1 MAVEENLWRPSA
13 MQVSETKGD
22 SPSGFSSIRL
32 VGNRMSM
39 DILEPISINSQEDWN
54 SVIVDL
60 DFWGNVPDPNFLEII
75 SQLSNERGL
84 LVKIKSSEI
93 EWLAEFLPW
102 GSDNRIES
110 RVVNS
115 QLSVDKPCGG
125 YRWKEQ
131 DIIILRKIKNY
142 QSNSNDDLIQA
153 LSEGDKELAID
164 ILYNS
169 GKSLGFYHSSVESFR
184 ETPMDQKRWNKR
196 LLDLEEKLSA
206 NTIWRAPFSR
216 KATCMLSLGDVRFSD
231 ILISE
236 GNEYF
241 LRISPPRLADG
252 LYKPVCE
259 FPAIR
264 DLSCLVQDLGR
275 LFHKTKSPLDITD
288 LRKSLIEGWIDNAPS
303 SWSSSDVFYAHKGGL
318 AIWEYEQSLL
328 DVLESTANQSG
339 PPSPA
344 VQIIS
349 KVIPFQKSMYNSRTI
364 AALSF
369 ISIFLGISTVINNP
383 PTSFSDTIIP
393 SFCIILG
400 YFTHSFYRKLSPP
413 PEKPITDL

>member
-1 MAVEENLWRPSA
+1 MAVVENIWRPSA
-13 MQVSETKGD
+13 MQVSKTKGD
-22 SPSGFSSIRL
+22 SPSGFNSVRL
-32 VGNRMSM
+32 VGNRISM
-39 DILEPISINSQEDWN
+39 DILEPIPINSLDDWN
-54 SVIVDL
+54 NVIFEL
-60 DFWGNVPDPNFLEII
+60 DVWGDVPDPKVLEII
-75 SQLSNERGL
+75 SQSSHERGL
-84 LVKIKSSEI
+84 LVEIKCSGV

-110 RVVNS
+110 RAINS
-115 QLSVDKPCGG
+115 HSSVDGPSGG

-131 DIIILRKIKNY
+131 DIIILRKVKDY
-142 QSNSNDDLIQA
+142 RSNSNNELMQV
-153 LSEGDKELAID
+153 LKEGNKEIATS

-169 GKSLGFYHSSVESFR
+169 GKSLGLYHSSVVSIR
-184 ETPMDQKRWNKR
+184 ETPMDQKRWNNR
-196 LLDLEEKLSA
+196 LIDLEEKLRA

-216 KATCMLSLGDVRFSD
+216 KATCMLSLGDVRFHD
-231 ILISE
+231 ILITESDD
-236 GNEYF
+236 YL
-241 LRISPPRLADG
+241 LRLSPPRLADG

-264 DLSCLVQDLGR
+264 DLSCLIQDLGR
-275 LFHKTKSPLDITD
+275 LYHETQCQIDIID
-288 LRKSLIEGWIDNAPS
+288 LRKSLIEGWIDSAPS
-303 SWSSSDVFYAHKGGL
+303 SWSSPDVFYAHRGGL

-339 PPSPA
+339 APSPA

-364 AALSF
+364 AALAF
-369 ISIFLGISTVINNP
+369 ISVFLGISTVINNP

-393 SFCIILG
+393 SFCIIFG
-400 YFTHSFYRKLSPP
+400 YFAHSFYRRLSPP

>member
-1 MAVEENLWRPSA
+1 MAVVENLWRPSA
-13 MQVSETKGD
+13 MQVSKTKGD
-22 SPSGFSSIRL
+22 SPSGFNSIRL

-39 DILEPISINSQEDWN
+39 DILEPIPINSIEDWN
-54 SVIVDL
+54 SMIVEL
-60 DFWGNVPDPNFLEII
+60 DFWGDVPDPNSLEII
-75 SQLSNERGL
+75 SKSSNERGL
-84 LVKIKSSEI
+84 SVKITSSGM

-102 GSDNRIES
+102 GSDNRIDS
-110 RVVNS
+110 RAVNS
-115 QLSVDKPCGG
+115 HPSLDKPCGG

-142 QSNSNDDLIQA
+142 RTNSNDELIQA
-153 LSEGDKELAID
+153 LNEGNKEIAID
-164 ILYNS
+164 ILHNS
-169 GKSLGFYHSSVESFR
+169 GKSLGFYHSSVKSFR

-216 KATCMLSLGDVRFSD
+216 KATCMLSLGDVRFTD
-231 ILISE
+231 ILIS
-236 GNEYF
+236 GSSEYF

-275 LFHKTKSPLDITD
+275 LFHKTQSSLDITD
-288 LRKSLIEGWIDNAPS
+288 LRKSLIEGWIDTAPP
-303 SWSSSDVFYAHKGGL
+303 SWSSSDVFYAHRGGL

-369 ISIFLGISTVINNP
+369 ISVFLGVSTVINNP
-383 PTSFSDTIIP
+383 PNSFSDTIIP
-393 SFCIILG
+393 SFCILLG
-400 YFTHSFYRKLSPP
+400 YLTHSFYRKLSPP